1 LDNNISLDEEIIQD
15 ITQVS
20 PSENEFLTAPFTIE
34 EVKEAIFQMEKNKA
48 PGPDG
53 FPAEFYQKFWEI
65 IKGDIMLMFND
76 LFHGNLPL
84 FSLNF
89 GVITLIPKLQ
99 EVNVI
104 QQYRPICLLNVS
116 FKIFTKVATNR
127 LNMVAD
133 KVISP
138 TQTAFMRG
146 RNILEGVV
154 ILHETVHEM
163 HRKNLSGIIF
173 KIDFEKAYDKVKW
186 SFLLQTLRMKGFS
199 AKWISWIHTFISG
212 GSVAVNVNDDI
223 GHFFQTKKGLRQG
236 DPLSP
241 LLFNIVADMLAVLL
255 RRAEEH
261 EQIGGIVPHL
271 IEGGLSI
278 LQYADDTILFLE
290 HDLDK
295 ARNMKLILA
304 AFEQVSGLK
313 INFHKSELFC
323 FGEA

>member
-1 LDNNISLDEEIIQD
+1 MSSLEFGRDLSEEEQEQLARAREDLSKLLREEEIKYYQRAKAKDIILRDNNTRYFQMIANGKHRKKLIRSLDHEGGKIEGQTNLKNYITEFYKGLFGDPLDNNISLDEEIIQD

-186 SFLLQTLRMKGFS
+186 PFLLQTL
-199 AKWISWIHTFISG
+199 
-212 GSVAVNVNDDI
+212 
-223 GHFFQTKKGLRQG
+223 
-236 DPLSP
+236 
-241 LLFNIVADMLAVLL
+241 
-255 RRAEEH
+255 
-261 EQIGGIVPHL
+261 
-271 IEGGLSI
+271 
-278 LQYADDTILFLE
+278 
-290 HDLDK
+290 
-295 ARNMKLILA
+295 
-304 AFEQVSGLK
+304 
-313 INFHKSELFC
+313 
-323 FGEA
+323 

>member
-1 LDNNISLDEEIIQD
+1 MIANGKHRKKLIRSLDHEGGKIEGQTNLKNYIAKFYKGLFGDPLDNNISLDEEIIQD

-65 IKGDIMLMFND
+65 IKGDIMLMFKD

-104 QQYRPICLLNVS
+104 QQYRPICLLNAS

-146 RNILEGVV
+146 RNIL
-154 ILHETVHEM
+154 
-163 HRKNLSGIIF
+163 
-173 KIDFEKAYDKVKW
+173 
-186 SFLLQTLRMKGFS
+186 
-199 AKWISWIHTFISG
+199 
-212 GSVAVNVNDDI
+212 
-223 GHFFQTKKGLRQG
+223 
-236 DPLSP
+236 
-241 LLFNIVADMLAVLL
+241 
-255 RRAEEH
+255 
-261 EQIGGIVPHL
+261 
-271 IEGGLSI
+271 
-278 LQYADDTILFLE
+278 
-290 HDLDK
+290 
-295 ARNMKLILA
+295 
-304 AFEQVSGLK
+304 
-313 INFHKSELFC
+313 
-323 FGEA
+323 